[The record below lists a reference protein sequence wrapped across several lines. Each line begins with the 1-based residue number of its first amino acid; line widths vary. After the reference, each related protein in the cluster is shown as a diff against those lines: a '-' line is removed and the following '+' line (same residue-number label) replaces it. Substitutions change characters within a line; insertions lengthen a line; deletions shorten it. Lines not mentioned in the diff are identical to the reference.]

1 MVIEIRSYELCFIP
15 NIIAAMLLYFHKPN
29 QYNTER
35 TINMA
40 SKSTDF
46 SIVNLKKEL
55 SEGKLMPLYLL
66 YGDEAYI
73 RDSYEKKITDM
84 VPDAGF
90 PEFNHFKFEGNDT
103 ELSEYDNALESFPMM
118 TDKKLLIIRDSGI
131 FKRTS
136 EEVQNFWKQKFEHL
150 SDDTVI
156 VFNES
161 IIDKRRSL
169 YKAAKKA
176 GRAVEFE
183 IQSETDLITWVMR
196 RALNAKLKISKDCA
210 EYLVHIV
217 DPGLNNLNNEFIKL
231 ENYCEKVITKTDID
245 KVVSKSTVLQIFDLT
260 DAIMYHNAAAAM
272 KVVSELRTS
281 NESAFGVLYLLY
293 ASVEKI
299 LKAKTCGTKNKFEA
313 AKLIGTAPFVA
324 GKYLTSAAGF
334 SEENLIRMITRI
346 PEIDLQIK
354 SGTIDQWQAIEQ
366 YIAECIYYNKAP
378 NNAR

>member
-1 MVIEIRSYELCFIP
+1 
-15 NIIAAMLLYFHKPN
+15 
-29 QYNTER
+29 
-35 TINMA
+35 MA

-90 PEFNHFKFEGNDT
+90 TEFNHFKFEGNDT

-136 EEVQNFWKQKFEHL
+136 EEVQNFWKQKFERL

-161 IIDKRRSL
+161 SIDKRSNL
-169 YKAAKKA
+169 YKAAKKV

-196 RALNAKLKISKDCA
+196 RSLNAKLKISKDCA

-324 GKYLTSAAGF
+324 GKYLSSAAGF
-334 SEENLIRMITRI
+334 SEKNLIRMITRI

-354 SGTIDQWQAIEQ
+354 SGTIDQWQALEQ